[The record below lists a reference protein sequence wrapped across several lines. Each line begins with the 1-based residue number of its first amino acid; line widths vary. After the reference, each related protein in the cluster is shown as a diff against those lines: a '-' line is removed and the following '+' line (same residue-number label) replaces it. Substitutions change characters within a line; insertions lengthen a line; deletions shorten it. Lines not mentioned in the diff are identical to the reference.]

1 MERVAGCDLGKAAAR
16 FVVLRRLDDGS
27 TEVESSSVVE
37 HRGRALDAFLAW
49 YAEQDIAH
57 CRALGATGLQAADL
71 AAPVRRYPIDA
82 CQEAA
87 IEARSDL
94 PVELNLVSLGARG
107 YSVLAR
113 QADPTGDPQPVYRY
127 FENEK
132 CSSGTGENILK
143 IAARFG
149 LELSEAD
156 ARAER
161 AASAIPITA
170 RCSVFAKSEMTHF
183 ANQGRST
190 DELFRGYFESVARN
204 AAALVARNRSAGP
217 VFLIGGCT
225 RIRSFVRAFERALE
239 GDVRVLDDPLV
250 FEARGA
256 ALLALRDAPP
266 SPLPTDATSLL
277 APHAPRFAALEP
289 SRNHQGRVTRLAPPP
304 ADEDGHARPCILG
317 LDIGSTGA
325 KALLTAIDTGT
336 PLFDVYDRTRGNP
349 VDAARRLLEA
359 VLAAGPWSV
368 RAVGFT
374 GSGREAARTLF
385 HAVSADPGRLVVLNE
400 IVAHAMAARSADP
413 ERGADLSV
421 IEIGG
426 QDAKYIRLRDGKIV
440 ESDLNKA
447 CSAGTGSFLEEQAAV
462 YGVASIEELSTLA
475 ASADRPPDLGQMCT
489 VYVADA
495 ASQALRDGFSMA
507 DVFAGFQ
514 YSVIHNYLNRVMGQ
528 RPLARRIFFQGKP
541 ATSPS
546 LAWTLASVTGREIT
560 VPPNP
565 GAMGAWGIGLCVLDQ
580 VGPKAL
586 AAAADLDLTAVLGA
600 EVVRRTEF
608 RCQAKGCGT
617 LCPIERVE
625 IRTDG
630 KTLVAMSGG
639 ACPLYEEAVGDAQ
652 KLPRDAPDAFADRRA
667 ALRRYIPICAEALVA
682 VPMLGPV
689 TEHLPWLATFLQGIG
704 VPIRLIEPRASAL
717 AEGELLCNSFDS
729 CGPTKI
735 AHALCDVDAP
745 WLFFPKILDSVDAFE
760 SGGEACVT
768 QQSMPELVEQ
778 GLLAR
783 GRKTVVLRPVISFSP
798 GGGREGEDRAASII
812 ETLRRTA
819 PTMGL
824 SADPDSVGR
833 AIHEAD
839 LAQGKFCERRAR
851 AGEAAIAYGRKNRI
865 PIVLVCG
872 SMHVIHDPAI
882 HATIP
887 DLVRRAGAL
896 AVPVDCFPVPSS
908 TPRQQRL
915 YWADWNRSVRAAIA
929 AREAGDVYPL
939 LLSSFQCG
947 PASFAEHI
955 FEEVLAG
962 YPHTILESDGHGGAA
977 GFVTRIQA
985 FLHSARRHGRLG
997 EDAGK
1002 AGAVA
1007 LSHAEHMPHR
1017 GRFLDRNARYVFL
1030 SGPDYL
1036 GPLFAAVYRAHGYQA
1051 EAAPPLSE
1059 EGLRLGRHDCS
1070 GKECLSYQMM
1080 WGAFRQH
1087 LERNPPEGDV
1097 RLMQIGGRM
1106 CRSGAFSIKDR
1117 MNLDRMGLGG
1127 RVTVQ
1132 LLKIAGGALMSL
1144 RSWAGSSALDLVR
1157 QMYLYHLVCDSGAAK
1172 ELYARHSEAI
1182 VALAGERMPGG
1193 WKGLATA
1200 RRHWKELRSLL
1211 ARAAAEFQAISG
1223 RGPREVRTVF
1233 LSGDLLTKAN
1243 DFANGGLPDALA
1255 RHGVRCIG
1263 EPMTD
1268 FMEYLAID
1276 HEDQFF
1282 GRKAGAFTK
1291 WSYRRSMPAIRRSL
1305 HGAVAGRHPWLPRP
1319 DVRAS
1324 LELAGP
1330 IIDRRTNGAAVLGV
1344 GTVLHAWNTL
1354 PVDGVVVTACWG
1366 CDNTLIDESLLRRQR
1381 QIPLLCR
1388 YDDATPLDERQIES
1402 FAWRLMRRD
1411 PHRASPIVWRDVSA
1425 ERCYAAKNSE
1435 NATHRL

>member
-1 MERVAGCDLGKAAAR
+1 MKRVAGCDLGKAAAK
-16 FVVLRRLDDGS
+16 FLILRLRDDGS

-37 HRGRALDAFLAW
+37 HRGRALDAFLEW
-49 YAEQDIAH
+49 YAAQDVAR
-57 CRALGATGLQAADL
+57 CDALGATGLQAADL
-71 AAPVRRYPIDA
+71 VAPVRRYPIDA

-87 IEARSDL
+87 IEARGDL
-94 PVELNLVSLGARG
+94 PAELNLVSLGARG
-107 YSVLAR
+107 YGVLTR
-113 QADPTGDPQPVYRY
+113 QADPAGDPRPLYRY
-127 FENEK
+127 IENEK

-149 LELSEAD
+149 LDLAEAD

-161 AASAIPITA
+161 APSAIPITA

-225 RIRSFVRAFERALE
+225 RIRSFVRAFERALNGE
-239 GDVRVLDDPLV
+239 IRILDDPLA

-256 ALLALRDAPP
+256 ALLALRDASA
-266 SPLPTDATSLL
+266 SPLPADASSLL
-277 APHAPRFAALEP
+277 APRTARFSAMEP
-289 SRNHQGRVTRLAPPP
+289 SRSFQGRVTRLGPTP
-304 ADEDGHARPCILG
+304 ANGDGHARPCILG

-359 VLAAGPWSV
+359 VLAAGPWSI

-385 HAVSADPGRLVVLNE
+385 RAASVALGRLVVLNE
-400 IVAHAMAARSADP
+400 IVAHATAARASDP

-462 YGVASIEELSTLA
+462 YGVASIEELSNLA

-495 ASQALRDGFSMA
+495 ASQALRDGFSTA
-507 DVFAGFQ
+507 DLFAGFQ
-514 YSVIHNYLNRVMGQ
+514 YSVVHNYLNRVMGQ

-580 VGPKAL
+580 VGSEAL
-586 AAAADLDLTAVLGA
+586 SAAADLDLSAVLRA
-600 EVVRRTEF
+600 EVVNRTEF

-625 IRTDG
+625 IRVG
-630 KTLVAMSGG
+630 EEKRVAMSGG
-639 ACPLYEEAVGDAQ
+639 ACPMYEEAAGDAQ
-652 KLPRDAPDAFADRRA
+652 KLPREAPDAFLERRA
-667 ALRRYIPICAEALVA
+667 ALMRHVPVSAEAQVA

-689 TEHLPWLATFLQGIG
+689 TEHLPWLATFLKGIG
-704 VPIRLIEPRASAL
+704 VGVRLIDTRASAL

-735 AHALCDVDAP
+735 AHALCDVEAP
-745 WLFFPKILDSVDAFE
+745 YLFFPKILDSVDAFE

-783 GRKTVVLRPVISFSP
+783 GRKTVVVRPVLSFSP
-798 GGGREGEDRAASII
+798 GDGHEGEDRAASILGAL
-812 ETLRRTA
+812 TKAALGLR
-819 PTMGL
+819 
-824 SADPDSVGR
+824 ADRESLRCAIQDADR
-833 AIHEAD
+833 AQRE
-839 LAQGKFCERRAR
+839 FCEERAR
-851 AGEAAIAYGRKNRI
+851 AGEAAIAYGRQNRV

-896 AVPVDCFPVPSS
+896 AVPADCFPVPSS
-908 TPRQQRL
+908 TPRQERL
-915 YWADWNRSVRAAIA
+915 YWGDWNRSVRAAIA
-929 AREAGDVYPL
+929 AREVGDVYPL

-947 PASFAEHI
+947 PASFTEHV

-977 GFVTRIQA
+977 GYVTRIQA

-1002 AGAVA
+1002 SGAVA
-1007 LSHAEHMPHR
+1007 LSHAEHQSHK
-1017 GRFLDRNARYVFL
+1017 GRFLDRNAQYVFL

-1051 EAAPPLSE
+1051 VAAPPLSE
-1059 EGLRLGRHDCS
+1059 EGLRLGRRDCS

-1087 LERNPPEGDV
+1087 LEWNPPEGDV
-1097 RLMQIGGRM
+1097 RLVQIGGRM

-1117 MNLDRMGLGG
+1117 MNLERMGLGG

-1157 QMYLYHLVCDSGAAK
+1157 QMYLYHLVCDPVAAK
-1172 ELYARHSEAI
+1172 ELYERHSEAI
-1182 VALAGERMPGG
+1182 VALAGERVPGG
-1193 WKGLATA
+1193 WKGLSTA
-1200 RRHWKELRSLL
+1200 RGHWKELRSRLE
-1211 ARAAAEFQAISG
+1211 RASAEFLAIAG
-1223 RGPREVRTVF
+1223 RGPRDVRTVF
-1233 LSGDLLTKAN
+1233 LSGDLLTKGN
-1243 DFANGGLPDALA
+1243 DFANGGLPEVLA

-1282 GRKAGAFTK
+1282 GRKAGRLTK
-1291 WSYRRSMPAIRRSL
+1291 WTYRRSMPAIRRGL
-1305 HGAVAGRHPWLPRP
+1305 HEAIAREHPWLPRP
-1319 DVRAS
+1319 DVRAG
-1324 LELAGP
+1324 LAVAEP

-1344 GTVLHAWNTL
+1344 GSAIHAWNTL
-1354 PVDGVVVTACWG
+1354 AVDGVVVTACWG

-1402 FAWRLMRRD
+1402 FAYRLMRRE
-1411 PHRASPIVWRDVSA
+1411 PRRAGG
-1425 ERCYAAKNSE
+1425 
-1435 NATHRL
+1435 